1 MFTIWFEQYKLYSM
15 HTLKFVNLHKLNKN
29 WSLIIVM
36 KLGGSI
42 DLYKLQIAIGF
53 KNSMW
58 GPKGF
63 FFIQM

>member
-1 MFTIWFEQYKLYSM
+1 M
-15 HTLKFVNLHKLNKN
+15 HTLKYVNLHKLNKN

-42 DLYKLQIAIGF
+42 DLYKLQIAVGF

-58 GPKGF
+58 GLKEGYF
-63 FFIQM
+63 